1 MSVNFLEKLIRI
13 FNDFGGFGFME
24 EKNTIINTDTKEI
37 IEITTEI
44 RKKERDIF
52 LKILGYMEYSISKNK
67 AH

>member
-1 MSVNFLEKLIRI
+1 
-13 FNDFGGFGFME
+13 ME